1 MLLLL
6 GNRLNSSRNFQLV
19 WFAGDMYKG
28 DEGEEEPEW
37 VKNEREQF
45 SSYRD
50 KDGDG
55 FLNADEVP
63 DMYNV

>member
-1 MLLLL
+1 
-6 GNRLNSSRNFQLV
+6 
-19 WFAGDMYKG
+19 MYKG